1 MKRTVTSILKKSL
14 NAELA
19 VEYFFFQSVVL
30 VLLLKERI

>member
-19 VEYFFFQSVVL
+19 VEYFFESVVL